1 MGKNNFCYQG
11 IAGFLACSLFIPFN
25 TVRALEMVVV
35 SGTRFESSAK
45 SIPGRVTV
53 ITAEEIALSGAD
65 HIVDVLRNTGGL
77 QISDLFGDG
86 TDANIGI
93 RGFAATSAQNI
104 LIMIDG
110 RRLNNVDNSLPD
122 LNTVSLKNIKQI
134 EIIKAAW
141 ELYTVIRP

>member
-1 MGKNNFCYQG
+1 
-11 IAGFLACSLFIPFN
+11 
-25 TVRALEMVVV
+25 MVVV